1 MIKVWGSR
9 ERTIKAGTV
18 GTAMHP
24 YGEKR
29 HRSLPHTI
37 PPNEF
42 LVELSPMCE
51 KQNLKGFNRG
61 YRRTSALTSR
71 HRRIRI
77 SLRRHK
83 VKQP

>member
-18 GTAMHP
+18 ETAAHP

-29 HRSLPHTI
+29 NRSLPHTI

-51 KQNLKGFNRG
+51 KQNLKGFKRD
-61 YRRTSALTSR
+61 YRRTSTLTSR

-77 SLRRHK
+77 S
-83 VKQP
+83 

>member
-18 GTAMHP
+18 GTATHP

-29 HRSLPHTI
+29 YRSLPHTI

-51 KQNLKGFNRG
+51 KQNLKGFKRG